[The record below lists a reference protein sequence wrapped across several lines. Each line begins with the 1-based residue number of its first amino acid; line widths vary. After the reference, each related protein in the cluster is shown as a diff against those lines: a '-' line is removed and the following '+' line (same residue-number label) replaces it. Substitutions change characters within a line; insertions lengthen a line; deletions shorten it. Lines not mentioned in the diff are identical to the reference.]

1 MLFVRKIGA
10 AVIVGLVLTVTGCSA
25 TSEDPCAGQCRAPFE
40 LFVGFHEGVSSSRA
54 VGMLKQCE
62 HLPGVLRVGWDRAD
76 ANGVVWTS
84 FFGPRSPS
92 RNSHLSACLRR
103 LPSVSWRA
111 WPD

>member
-1 MLFVRKIGA
+1 MCKIGA

-62 HLPGVLRVGWDRAD
+62 HLPGVLRVGWDR
-76 ANGVVWTS
+76 GTQTGS
-84 FFGPRSPS
+84 FGPPS
-92 RNSHLSACLRR
+92 SDRGR
-103 LPSVSWRA
+103 PRA
-111 WPD
+111 TVTFRHV